1 MSALFLCSRQQFRQE
16 NIQKKKIPRKRCQ
29 FNRSQGFQWCPDS
42 ELNQG
47 HVDFQSTALPT
58 ELSGHDMKFL
68 KWWAI
73 RDSNPG
79 PAGYEPD
86 ALTN

>member
-1 MSALFLCSRQQFRQE
+1 MEMRFFCKP
-16 NIQKKKIPRKRCQ
+16 IKICH
-29 FNRSQGFQWCPDS
+29 NS
-42 ELNQG
+42 ESNQG
-47 HVDFQSTALPT
+47 HRDFQSLALPT
-58 ELSGHDMKFL
+58 ELSGHITLFN

-73 RDSNPG
+73 RDLNPG